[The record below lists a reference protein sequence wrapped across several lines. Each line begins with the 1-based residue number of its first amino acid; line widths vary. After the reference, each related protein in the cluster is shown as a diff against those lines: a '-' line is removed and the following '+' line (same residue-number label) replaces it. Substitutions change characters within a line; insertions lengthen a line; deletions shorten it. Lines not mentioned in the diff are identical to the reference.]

1 MRAGSATVTQSPQVR
16 VFLTY
21 RGMTKI
27 IVVKRRNDRVK
38 LDLNY
43 VESIGDEPDILENCG
58 ISKHQV
64 HRLRCLGFER
74 LSDFAGKSD
83 LDILRL
89 PNTNRRTVSEI
100 REAQARRENS
110 ALG

>member
-1 MRAGSATVTQSPQVR
+1 
-16 VFLTY
+16 
-21 RGMTKI
+21 MTKI
-27 IVVKRRNDRVK
+27 KLPNRRNDEVK

-43 VESIGDEPDILENCG
+43 AESPSDEPDILENCG
-58 ISKHQV
+58 MSKHQV

-83 LDILRL
+83 LDILRF